1 MATRTKNIRGVQEI
15 RTRTGRVPGHF
26 VAHEAYMRITCLEME
41 KARREKERASAM
53 ARVLNIDAR
62 FKEMEAEK
70 ATLLAALGEHTT
82 DGPPSAQTPKPA
94 HREDGFK
101 IKY

>member
-1 MATRTKNIRGVQEI
+1 MSIPKTTIRGVQSI
-15 RTRTGRVPGHF
+15 RTKTGTVPGHF

-41 KARREKERASAM
+41 KARRAKERESAM
-53 ARVLNIDAR
+53 VRVRSIDAR

-70 ATLLAALGEHTT
+70 AALLAALDERTA
-82 DGPPSAQTPKPA
+82 DRLPSARQCGPGA
-94 HREDGFK
+94 EDNGFK